1 MQQTPLHHAPN
12 LDLLNVIPKAT
23 RVVEA
28 GASSGAL
35 AQAYKQHHPECHYI
49 GIEIDSEF
57 AVIASKHCDQV
68 LLGDLD
74 ALSTLPPPQSLKAE
88 CWVFGDCLEHLNDP
102 WRVLRWVHQLQPEG
116 GIICACIPNAQHWSV
131 QTRLNSG
138 DFFYES
144 SGLLDR
150 THLRWFT
157 RKTIVELF
165 EESGYSIDQLIS
177 RYIRRQASARI
188 LQAIRNLAEA
198 TGGDPDQAEAESLPF
213 QYIVRAKRKVS
224 P

>member
-138 DFFYES
+138 DFFYQS

-150 THLRWFT
+150 THLRWIALT
-157 RKTIVELF
+157 YAGSPGKPLLNYSRKAAIALINLF
-165 EESGYSIDQLIS
+165 LATFAAKHQQESC
-177 RYIRRQASARI
+177 RQF
-188 LQAIRNLAEA
+188 E
-198 TGGDPDQAEAESLPF
+198 T
-213 QYIVRAKRKVS
+213 
-224 P
+224 